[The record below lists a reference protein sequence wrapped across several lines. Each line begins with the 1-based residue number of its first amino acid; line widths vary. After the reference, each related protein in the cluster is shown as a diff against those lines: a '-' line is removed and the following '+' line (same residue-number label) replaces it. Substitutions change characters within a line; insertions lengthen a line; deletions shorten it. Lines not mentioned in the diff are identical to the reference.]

1 MNSITQVSQNG
12 LNLIKSF
19 EGFSGT
25 PYLDSVSVPTIGY
38 GATYY
43 PGGTKVTL
51 KDQPINE
58 SQAADLLLNMLSSYE
73 QAVDSFVVQEIN
85 ENQFDALVSFCYNL
99 GAANLKI
106 STLLKKVNINP
117 NDPTI
122 ANEFL
127 KWDLAGGH
135 VLAGLLRRRQAESA
149 LYFTPIT
156 STDTSDDDQDTD
168 QDVSDQDVQA

>member
-1 MNSITQVSQNG
+1 MTSITQVSTNG

-19 EGFSGT
+19 EGFSST
-25 PYLDSVSVPTIGY
+25 PYLDSVGISTIGY

-51 KDQPINE
+51 QDTPINE
-58 SQAADLLLNMLSSYE
+58 SQACDLLANMLSTYE
-73 QAVDSFVVQEIN
+73 KSVDSFVVPEIN
-85 ENQFDALVSFCYNL
+85 QNQFDALVSFCYNI

-122 ANEFL
+122 ANEFVR
-127 KWDLAGGH
+127 WDKAGGN
-135 VLAGLLRRRQAESA
+135 VLPGLLRRRQAEST
-149 LYFTPIT
+149 LYFTPV
-156 STDTSDDDQDTD
+156 DD
-168 QDVSDQDVQA
+168 SINS